1 MATYY
6 RTRQAVPTKYIVH
19 PYYADEN
26 EAAIDHQVRKKSIKF
41 SVEKKNVCD
50 FIV

>member
-19 PYYADEN
+19 PYYADET
-26 EAAIDHQVRKKSIKF
+26 EAAIDLQVRFFQSKQ
-41 SVEKKNVCD
+41 
-50 FIV
+50 